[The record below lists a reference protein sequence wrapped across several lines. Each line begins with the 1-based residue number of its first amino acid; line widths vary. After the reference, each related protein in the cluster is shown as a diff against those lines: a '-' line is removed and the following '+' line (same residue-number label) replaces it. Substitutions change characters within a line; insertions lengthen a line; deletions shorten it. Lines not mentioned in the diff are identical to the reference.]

1 MLFFHDNMWFSVV
14 LTVTSIL
21 SRLLLDKATY
31 YSRYEFQSKMWSEK
45 YTFWHSTA
53 GSPMGSTKVFPE
65 CIAWCYMYI
74 IDFLSEKFDYSSNRR
89 GVNTVKKP
97 GNLSMAWIDVRKAYD
112 SIDHKW
118 LKEMMIL
125 HKFPQWLSSVVQR
138 ISARWNTWINART
151 RQGDEVSEIIKF
163 NKDLPQGDALFPRLF
178 TLCINPIAWK
188 LKAAEGYRPNPSAK
202 K

>member
-1 MLFFHDNMWFSVV
+1 METSSYCFLCHQSHYHSRFHHYHSLLHFHSHVLPQVDNHRLHLKIRRKLIMITCCFSMITCGFPWL

-74 IDFLSEKFDYSSNRR
+74 IDFLREKFDYSSNRR
-89 GVNTVKKP
+89 GVNTVKKK
-97 GNLSMAWIDVRKAYD
+97 R
-112 SIDHKW
+112 
-118 LKEMMIL
+118 
-125 HKFPQWLSSVVQR
+125 
-138 ISARWNTWINART
+138 
-151 RQGDEVSEIIKF
+151 
-163 NKDLPQGDALFPRLF
+163 
-178 TLCINPIAWK
+178 
-188 LKAAEGYRPNPSAK
+188 
-202 K
+202 